1 MIEDKHTQL
10 RLDRLRE
17 HNRSLTDENI
27 VLQKGME
34 LLQDEVDRL
43 TRLLERL
50 LMK

>member
-1 MIEDKHTQL
+1 MIEDKHNQL
-10 RLDRLRE
+10 RLDSLRE

>member
-1 MIEDKHTQL
+1 MIDDKHNQL
-10 RLDRLRE
+10 RLNRLRE

-34 LLQDEVDRL
+34 LLQDEVNRL
-43 TRLLERL
+43 TRLLEKL

>member
-1 MIEDKHTQL
+1 MIEDKHNQS

-17 HNRSLTDENI
+17 HNRSLINENT

>member
-1 MIEDKHTQL
+1 MIEDKHNQL

-17 HNRSLTDENI
+17 HNRSLIDENT